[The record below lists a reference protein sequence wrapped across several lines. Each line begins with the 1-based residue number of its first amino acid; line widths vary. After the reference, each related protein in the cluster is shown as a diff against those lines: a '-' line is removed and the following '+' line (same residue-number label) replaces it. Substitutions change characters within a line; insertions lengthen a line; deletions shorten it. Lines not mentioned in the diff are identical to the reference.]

1 MADTTR
7 QIDLTKEFLDSIRQ
21 KTLNYWRD
29 NKITNEWDCERTI
42 KGYGCLKNTHFLN
55 ETPKGN
61 LSFVLYN
68 FLGLFNG
75 HYEFIVNP
83 TTFEWKMRK
92 YGDYCTF
99 TEILPTDDTTIYTKD
114 NLSKEQIIEIEGHIA
129 NTLYFVFYSEFKRN
143 CGVNSTAWQEWIY
156 KRVAEDF

>member
-1 MADTTR
+1 MADTTI
-7 QIDLTKEFLDSIRQ
+7 QIDLTKEFLDSVRQ

-29 NKITNEWDCERTI
+29 NEITNEWDCDRTI
-42 KGYGCLKNTHFLN
+42 KGYGCLKNTYFLN

-83 TTFEWKMRK
+83 TSFEWKMR
-92 YGDYCTF
+92 
-99 TEILPTDDTTIYTKD
+99 
-114 NLSKEQIIEIEGHIA
+114 
-129 NTLYFVFYSEFKRN
+129 
-143 CGVNSTAWQEWIY
+143 
-156 KRVAEDF
+156 